1 MKLRTFRVSLSGR
14 LSADPNLLAKY
25 FRARD
30 EAEALRMAQV
40 VLGMLPEGTT
50 VQVEK

>member
-1 MKLRTFRVSLSGR
+1 MKLRTFRVSVAGR
-14 LSADPNLLAKY
+14 LLADPNLLAKY

-30 EAEALRMAQV
+30 PVEALRMAQRS
-40 VLGMLPEGTT
+40 LGPLPEGTT